1 MLNASVECD
10 DDDDGLSTS
19 AVIGITFVI
28 TLIFS
33 ILLTLLIVF
42 IVYKIIKTKQ
52 STTKN
57 EASPTG
63 SILSDALLPKD
74 FSNKGRSSD
83 ENYESPAV
91 NINSAKD
98 TAMYQKNPSE
108 DSEKFDGDD
117 DTHK

>member
-63 SILSDALLPKD
+63 SILSDALLP
-74 FSNKGRSSD
+74 SNKGKSSD

-108 DSEKFDGDD
+108 DSEKFGGDD

>member
-1 MLNASVECD
+1 MECD
-10 DDDDGLSTS
+10 NDDGLSTS

-33 ILLTLLIVF
+33 ILLTLLVVF
-42 IVYKIIKTKQ
+42 IVYKMIKSKQ
-52 STTKN
+52 SATKH
-57 EASPTG
+57 ETSPTS
-63 SILSDALLPKD
+63 SILSDSLLPKD
-74 FSNKGRSSD
+74 SSSKGRSNE

-91 NINSAKD
+91 NNNSAKD